1 MVFSSYLWLENHHSQ
16 DFPTCSSAVFCKQL
30 GKYVLCLPRF
40 SNIFIYRQ
48 LGNGF
53 QSMTSRSLQPF
64 KVGQRLTRSPIA
76 TAVGAPQ
83 RPSEENPRQIE
94 KHNETHIPWW
104 MKHGNYSIWTCP
116 KNMELYSKMIELND
130 DFPTTHVWW
139 HRRVV
144 KSDQISCGS
153 TESQKNPVC
162 QWVQVLTHDLVF
174 SCIFRRQEMPRT
186 PLRISS
192 SRFSCVSVR
201 ISFQIPNMNTMD
213 DMFGIYPPKF
223 WLYRNVPILFGSYVC
238 CPYYLPIF
246 DMNIH
251 RMSMSHNSA
260 NGMSTTK
267 NANICDFCYWT
278 LNINILIGS
287 TMLNLHLFFCIGQI
301 VSMPPELLYISHI
314 LPEYFLHGL
323 VWNA

>member
-1 MVFSSYLWLENHHSQ
+1 
-16 DFPTCSSAVFCKQL
+16 
-30 GKYVLCLPRF
+30 
-40 SNIFIYRQ
+40 
-48 LGNGF
+48 
-53 QSMTSRSLQPF
+53 
-64 KVGQRLTRSPIA
+64 
-76 TAVGAPQ
+76 
-83 RPSEENPRQIE
+83 
-94 KHNETHIPWW
+94 
-104 MKHGNYSIWTCP
+104 
-116 KNMELYSKMIELND
+116 MIELND

-153 TESQKNPVC
+153 TESQKNLVC
-162 QWVQVLTHDLVF
+162 QWVQVLTHALVF

-238 CPYYLPIF
+238 CPYHLSIF

-251 RMSMSHNSA
+251 RMSMSHNST

-323 VWNA
+323 VWNAEGTPKLCGPSSFSGSNHPFWGLIPLLDKPRSYKHGCSISAFDHHFIPILSPCMISSMIKSTASFLHCHHIPTKMIGAHRSKLVTKFWLP